1 MDKNTMDNVKTKMI
15 QALSLIKE
23 AFDQS
28 VPLLKTGQKN
38 DIVILWETFIREALD
53 YIKQKSKESG
63 SNLINSISISK
74 IWFR

>member
-1 MDKNTMDNVKTKMI
+1 MDKNTMDSIKTKMI